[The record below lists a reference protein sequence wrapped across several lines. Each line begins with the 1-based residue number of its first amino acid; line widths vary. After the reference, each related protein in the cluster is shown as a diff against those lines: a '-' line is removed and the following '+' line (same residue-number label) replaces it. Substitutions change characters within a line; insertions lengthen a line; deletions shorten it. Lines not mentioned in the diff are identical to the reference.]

1 LVSHTSLTA
10 PLQLALIRQRY
21 TPFGGAER
29 FVSRA
34 MEALQAQGASITLLT
49 REWEGGGNALI
60 CDPFYIGSLWRD
72 WGFARRVCRTLEEHS
87 FDLVQSHERIA
98 CCDIYRA
105 GDGVHR
111 EWLAQR
117 RRVLGPWKR
126 LGLQFNPYHRYTLG
140 AERRLFASPQLKAV
154 ICNSR
159 MVKAEIM
166 RHFNVAEKKLHVI
179 YSGVDLEAFH
189 PRLKDQHRQTVRT
202 QLGIPE
208 HATLFLFV
216 GSGFERKGLA
226 AALRA
231 LPPAAYLAVVGQD
244 RHARDYARLAAQL
257 GIADRVRFLGPQQD
271 VKPYYGAADALVLP
285 TLYDP
290 FPNVALE
297 ALACGLPM
305 ITSTKCGAAELL
317 DQTGLVVD
325 ALDTD
330 ALGAVMTSLL
340 DENHRSALGE
350 QARRLASEYGL
361 QTMADKLLRLY
372 GELMPRAGV

>member
-1 LVSHTSLTA
+1 MK

-34 MEALQAQGASITLLT
+34 MDALKTQGASITLLT
-49 REWEGGGNALI
+49 RKWEGEGEALI
-60 CDPFYIGSLWRD
+60 CNPLYLGSLWRD
-72 WGFARRVCRTLEEHS
+72 WGFARCVCRTLAQQD
-87 FDLVQSHERIA
+87 FDLVQSHERIN

-111 EWLAQR
+111 EWLVQR
-117 RRVLGPWKR
+117 SRVLGAWKR
-126 LGLQFNPYHRYTLG
+126 LGLRCNPYHRYTLA
-140 AERRLFASPQLKAV
+140 AERRLFASPKLKAV

-166 RHFNVAEKKLHVI
+166 QHFDIAEDKLRVI
-179 YSGVDLEAFH
+179 YSGVDLDAFH
-189 PRLKDQHRQTVRT
+189 PRLKDQYRQTVRAR
-202 QLGIPE
+202 LGIPE
-208 HATLFLFV
+208 HVTLFLFV

-231 LPPAAYLAVVGQD
+231 LPSNAYLAVAGHD
-244 RHARDYARLAAQL
+244 RRALDYTRLAAQL

-297 ALACGLPM
+297 ALACGLPI

-317 DQTGLVVD
+317 AHTGLIVD
-325 ALDTD
+325 ALDIP
-330 ALGAVMTSLL
+330 ALCTAMTALL
-340 DENHRSALGE
+340 DQHRRAALGE
-350 QARRLASEYGL
+350 QARRLACDYGL
-361 QTMADKLLRLY
+361 ATMADNLLLLY

>member
-1 LVSHTSLTA
+1 MK
-10 PLQLALIRQRY
+10 PLRLALIRQRY

-34 MEALQAQGASITLLT
+34 MDALQAQGASITLLT
-49 REWEGGGNALI
+49 RKWEGSGDALI
-60 CDPFYIGSLWRD
+60 CNPFYLGSLWRD
-72 WGFARRVCRTLEEHS
+72 WSFARCVCHTLTQHS
-87 FDLVQSHERIA
+87 FDLVQSHERIS

-111 EWLAQR
+111 EWLTQR
-117 RRVLGPWKR
+117 SRVLGPLRR
-126 LGLQFNPYHRYTLG
+126 LGGWLNPYHRYTLA
-140 AERRLFASPQLKAV
+140 AERRLFASPRLKAV

-166 RHFNVAEKKLHVI
+166 RYFGVAEDKLHVI
-179 YSGVDLEAFH
+179 YSGVDLDMFH
-189 PRLKDQHRQTVRT
+189 PRLRQQHRQSIRT
-202 QLGIPE
+202 QLGISE
-208 HATLFLFV
+208 DATLFLFV

-231 LPPAAYLAVVGQD
+231 LPPSAYLAVVGQD
-244 RHARDYARLAAQL
+244 RRAHHYQHLAAQL

-297 ALACGLPM
+297 ALACGLPL

-317 DQTGLVVD
+317 AQTGLVVD
-325 ALDTD
+325 ALDAV
-330 ALGAVMTSLL
+330 ALRAAMTALL
-340 DENHRSALGE
+340 DKHHRAALGE
-350 QARRLASEYGL
+350 QARRLAGDYGM
-361 QTMADKLLRLY
+361 QTMTGNLLRLY
-372 GELMPRAGV
+372 GELLPRAGL